1 MAGIANTEQAEY
13 WGAAQSW
20 IDCRNMLDA
29 LLQPVLDRLLDGAAL
44 QPGQAVLD
52 IGCGTG
58 ASSMAAARSVGADGQ
73 VTGADIS
80 ALMLDLA
87 LQRAGC
93 AGLENVTYLKSD
105 VQTYPFEAAAFD
117 HVISRFGVMF
127 FDDPVAAF
135 RNVRAAMRPGAR
147 LTFVAWA
154 GQAVNPWFA
163 IPRQAAVDVLG
174 APPSADP
181 RAPGPMAFAERGYVR
196 DILQAAGF
204 AEVSTTEVAVQLTPP
219 GTLDQVAALA
229 THIGPAQRII
239 RDRGGSD
246 ADIARIGRDIARRL
260 EGYTGPAGIRVP
272 AALNLCEAE
281 CR

>member
-174 APPSADP
+174 APPSA
-181 RAPGPMAFAERGYVR
+181 RARANGVCRARICEGYPSGRGV
-196 DILQAAGF
+196 
-204 AEVSTTEVAVQLTPP
+204 
-219 GTLDQVAALA
+219 
-229 THIGPAQRII
+229 
-239 RDRGGSD
+239 RGGVDNRSCGA
-246 ADIARIGRDIARRL
+246 ADTTGNPGSGR
-260 EGYTGPAGIRVP
+260 GTGHAYRSG
-272 AALNLCEAE
+272 ATNHS
-281 CR
+281 